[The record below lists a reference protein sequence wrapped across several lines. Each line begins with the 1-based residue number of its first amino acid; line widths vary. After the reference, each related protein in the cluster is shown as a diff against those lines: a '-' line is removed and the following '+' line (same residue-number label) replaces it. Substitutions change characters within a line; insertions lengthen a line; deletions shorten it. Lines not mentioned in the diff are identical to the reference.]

1 MAALAHVS
9 YEGGDPF
16 GDLTP
21 MRTQS
26 EQVAEICREAGQLA
40 LRYFKDQDALVVDHK
55 GHQDFVSQADR
66 NVELL
71 VRELLARAFPDDA
84 IVGEEH
90 APTPGT
96 SGFTWVID
104 PIDGTTNFING
115 IPAWTVVVA
124 GVSSGKTQVGVIHD
138 PCNNETYVATA
149 GQGATLNGTALTL
162 NDDRTLSQGTIGIGY
177 SNRVA
182 DEGVVRLVTALIGE
196 GAMFYRNAS
205 GALSLAYVAA
215 GRLLGYSEEHMNAW
229 DCLAGQLIVA
239 EAGGRVEDQ
248 DADAMIR
255 DGGRVV
261 VGTATVFDQL
271 RDLSRTAFGHAT

>member
-1 MAALAHVS
+1 MTDKSKTLI
-9 YEGGDPF
+9 
-16 GDLTP
+16 
-21 MRTQS
+21 
-26 EQVAEICREAGQLA
+26 EICHQAGHLA
-40 LRYFKDQDALVVDHK
+40 ARYFGEQDKLVIDQK

-71 VRELLARAFPDDA
+71 TRELLAKSFPDDA

-90 APTPGT
+90 APTDGT

-104 PIDGTTNFING
+104 PIDGTTNFVNG

-124 GVSSGKTQVGVIHD
+124 GVQDGATQVGVIYD
-138 PCNNETYVATA
+138 PCNEETFVASL
-149 GQGATLNGTALTL
+149 GRGATLNGSPLKL
-162 NDDRTLSQGTIGIGY
+162 NDARLLSQGTVGIGY
-177 SNRVA
+177 SNRV
-182 DEGVVRLVTALIGE
+182 DEQGVLKLVSGLIDE

-239 EAGGRVEDQ
+239 EAGGRVEQ
-248 DADAMIR
+248 QNADAMIR

-261 VGTATVFDQL
+261 VGTNAVFERL
-271 RDLSRTAFGHAT
+271 LEISEAAFQNRN

>member
-1 MAALAHVS
+1 MDNKAKTLIN
-9 YEGGDPF
+9 
-16 GDLTP
+16 
-21 MRTQS
+21 
-26 EQVAEICREAGQLA
+26 ICQAAGQLA
-40 LRYFKDQDALVVDHK
+40 EQYFREQDRLVIDQK

-71 VRELLARAFPDDA
+71 IREKLQETFPDDA

-90 APTPGT
+90 SPAPGT

-115 IPAWTVVVA
+115 IPAWTVVIA
-124 GVSSGKTQVGVIHD
+124 GVCEGKTQIGIIHD
-138 PCNNETYVATA
+138 PCNEETFLAEL
-149 GQGATLNGTALTL
+149 GKGAWLNGKPLEIK
-162 NDDRTLSQGTIGIGY
+162 DQRQLSDGTVGVGY
-177 SNRVA
+177 SNRV
-182 DEGVVRLVTALIGE
+182 DSRGILRLVTALTDE

-215 GRLLGYSEEHMNAW
+215 ERLLGYSEEHMNAW
-229 DCLAGQLIVA
+229 DCLAGQLIVS

-248 DADAMIR
+248 NADAMIR

-261 VGTATVFDQL
+261 VGLPQVYDRL
-271 RDLSRTAFGHAT
+271 LEISVTAFAAEH